1 MANSTIP
8 GSVSMDVNS
17 QIHWLRENLI
27 HPIGILQ
34 IGIVGITYLIA
45 RIISLKIRKHLERS
59 SEKAAL
65 HGRFALSP
73 VQFSIML
80 GYVLWL
86 LLLWFC
92 RVLFEELLMPS
103 DLLRMAVN
111 LAIAWAIVRFAYFYI
126 KSTFWSRFVYS
137 LILGFLA
144 LRIFGLW
151 ELTVKLLDKMTIGL
165 GSINVSILGLIEA
178 VVIFMLLWAAAGA
191 VNRFT
196 AHRLATS
203 DHLTTSD
210 RILLQRVIRAST
222 LAAVVL
228 ISLRAAGIDLAT
240 LAVTGGAI
248 GFAIG
253 IGLQK
258 VGANLV
264 AGIMLLIRKPVR
276 MGDVIAFEKSV
287 FGARYGWITEIGLM
301 YVHVA
306 TRDGNL
312 LLIPNES
319 FVTQK
324 IENLSISDDLVRLT
338 IPFGVS
344 FTSDLKKAISLS
356 VSAAMN
362 IARVLKNP
370 GPKCL
375 INEFGDS
382 TVNLMLR
389 VWINDPQN
397 GIGSV
402 KDAVLSEIWDS
413 FHANGIEIAF
423 PQRDLHIKDFVP
435 LRIYREEEKTETD
448 SPSEG

>member
-1 MANSTIP
+1 MT
-8 GSVSMDVNS
+8 VS
-17 QIHWLRENLI
+17 
-27 HPIGILQ
+27 
-34 IGIVGITYLIA
+34 
-45 RIISLKIRKHLERS
+45 
-59 SEKAAL
+59 
-65 HGRFALSP
+65 
-73 VQFSIML
+73 
-80 GYVLWL
+80 
-86 LLLWFC
+86 
-92 RVLFEELLMPS
+92 
-103 DLLRMAVN
+103 
-111 LAIAWAIVRFAYFYI
+111 
-126 KSTFWSRFVYS
+126 
-137 LILGFLA
+137 
-144 LRIFGLW
+144 
-151 ELTVKLLDKMTIGL
+151 
-165 GSINVSILGLIEA
+165 
-178 VVIFMLLWAAAGA
+178 
-191 VNRFT
+191 
-196 AHRLATS
+196 
-203 DHLTTSD
+203 
-210 RILLQRVIRAST
+210 
-222 LAAVVL
+222 AVVL
-228 ISLRAAGIDLAT
+228 ISLRAAGLDLAT

-264 AGIMLLIRKPVR
+264 GGIMLLIRKPVR

-287 FGARYGWITEIGLM
+287 FGAHYGWITEIGLM

-306 TRDGNL
+306 TRDGTL

-324 IENLSISDDLVRLT
+324 IENLSISDNLVRLT

-344 FTSDLKKAISLS
+344 YKSDLKKAVSLS

-397 GIGSV
+397 GIANV

-423 PQRDLHIKDFVP
+423 PQRDLHIKDSVP

>member
-1 MANSTIP
+1 
-8 GSVSMDVNS
+8 MDVKS
-17 QIHWLRENLI
+17 QIYWLRENFIQPTGL
-27 HPIGILQ
+27 LQ
-34 IGIVGITYLIA
+34 IVIIGVTYLIA
-45 RIISLKIRKHLERS
+45 RIIYTKIRQHLEKDN
-59 SEKAAL
+59 EKVKSHA
-65 HGRFALSP
+65 RFALSP
-73 VQFSIML
+73 AQFAIIL

-92 RVLFEELLMPS
+92 RVLFEKLQMPS
-103 DLLRMAVN
+103 DILRMAVN
-111 LAIAWAIVRFAYFYI
+111 LAMAWLVVRFVYFYI
-126 KSTFWSRFVYS
+126 KSTFWSRLVYII
-137 LILGFLA
+137 ILVFLVLKIFRLWDPTVA
-144 LRIFGLW
+144 LLGS
-151 ELTVKLLDKMTIGL
+151 MTIGL

-178 VVIFMLLWAAAGA
+178 AILFICLWIAAGA
-191 VNRFT
+191 ANRFM

-203 DHLTTSD
+203 ERLATSD
-210 RILLQRVIRAST
+210 RVLLQRVIRAVT
-222 LAAVVL
+222 VAAVVL
-228 ISLRAAGIDLAT
+228 ISLRAAGLDLTT

-258 VGANLV
+258 VGSNLV
-264 AGIMLLIRKPVR
+264 GGIMLLIRKPVR
-276 MGDVIAFEKSV
+276 VGDVIAFEKSV
-287 FGARYGWITEIGLM
+287 FGVSYGWITEIGLM

-306 TRDGNL
+306 TRDGTL
-312 LLIPNES
+312 LHIPNDS

-324 IENLSISDDLVRLT
+324 IENLSLNDNLVRLT
-338 IPFGVS
+338 IPFGIS
-344 FTSDLKKAISLS
+344 YTSDLKKAVSLS

-362 IARVLKNP
+362 IDRVLKIP

-382 TVNLMLR
+382 TVNLSLR

-423 PQRDLHIKDFVP
+423 PQRDLHIKDAVP
-435 LRIYREEEKTETD
+435 LKIYQEVCD
-448 SPSEG
+448 EGK